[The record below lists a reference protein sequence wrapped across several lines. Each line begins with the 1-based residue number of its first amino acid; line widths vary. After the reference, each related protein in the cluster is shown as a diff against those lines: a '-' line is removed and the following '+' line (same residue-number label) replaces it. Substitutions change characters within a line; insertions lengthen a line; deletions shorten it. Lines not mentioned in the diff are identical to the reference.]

1 MKKKFQALLL
11 LLKPFQNQEIKF
23 SWWGYERNDIDY
35 LGYFNIENLPN
46 IAREYALD
54 IIKFYSY
61 SDEIDDLFNECYSE
75 TDNYQIFL
83 FVKPKTNSMVVKL
96 KYEYYS
102 SQPET
107 YERKLEI
114 PELEDYFK
122 RTGIEIIE
130 ARYSGGGDSG
140 DIDSVTIDGEGTDID
155 WQSKEPDKKLIW
167 NTLYDYLENAYGGWE
182 INEGS
187 AGTIEINNNMEI
199 VISHEWNTVETEF
212 CDEQFEITIDSF
224 AN

>member
-23 SWWGYERNDIDY
+23 SWWGYEPNDINY
-35 LGYFNIENLPN
+35 FGYCNIENLPN
-46 IAREYALD
+46 IAKEYALD
-54 IIKFYSY
+54 IINSY
-61 SDEIDDLFNECYSE
+61 LEEIDDLFNECYSE
-75 TDNYQIFL
+75 TGNYRIFL

-96 KYEYYS
+96 EYEYYS

-122 RTGIEIIE
+122 RTDTEIIE

-140 DIDSVTIDGEGTDID
+140 DIDSVTIDGENTDID

-167 NTLYDYLENAYGGWE
+167 ETLYDYLEKAYGGWE

-224 AN
+224 EN